1 MLYVICGTAYNYFVL
16 GIRGF
21 DVMPRYSL
29 CSLSDTVDFLR
40 DWTDSVKSYSSDRN
54 QYGGEGWRDN
64 WGSGS
69 GRYSGLASS
78 REEEGE
84 MVGGPPGLLD
94 EEDEE
99 EERVQERVG
108 EGTGRSDC
116 DLVTK

>member
-40 DWTDSVKSYSSDRN
+40 DWTF

-99 EERVQERVG
+99 G
-108 EGTGRSDC
+108 GTG
-116 DLVTK
+116 